1 MNILDMMNKLTA
13 LSQPIV
19 EAKEE
24 KTTHKGGT
32 VTSDEKGSK
41 HKGKYGTAFQGDEDD
56 EKTDDYGKKKKAKK
70 AVEPAE
76 KRGRGRPVK
85 PENKAAKD
93 KPDWSGFG
101 AKKDV
106 KLKPWDKKKTTKHS
120 LKDWIE
126 HAEASL
132 NEASTLTQ
140 GPLPAGGASFKNAQG
155 QTVAQTTNQQA
166 TQAVA
171 SGSVNVAD
179 PSKPG
184 QLKEVE
190 KNHMGE
196 TEYHGYYKWKVA
208 CRKAGAVEFVG
219 DRDIDEGHDS
229 RGKAVGEWDGVVG
242 SVYGDAHK
250 QKPAVGQMAEAG
262 ESPEDIVRQSR
273 KASRD
278 ADDDMWAASRG
289 KGQGANDLAATARKN
304 KQDAGSDRWAATQG
318 NSRMAEGKKAKPDF
332 LDKDKDGNKKEPF
345 KKAVKDAKKKPVKE
359 GQLNELSP
367 KTLASYVKKAS
378 DSRTRNAGSDA
389 YDIGYSDASPE
400 EKGPYITGRLKSLR
414 HSPEYRQSAAKN
426 VRRGQGINKAVD
438 RLSWEADPTIDEGSE
453 QGVTVY
459 GNRQG
464 YYAWTPNSG
473 VLALTSG
480 ISGPIRTQTYW
491 KNTKGTDPQ
500 IQQYVSKAMK
510 PVEFSELPRQAQRII
525 SRHLLGQG
533 VAEGRMKD
541 LSMDLGNKKDSLPDA
556 EFKKKYGKSKADM
569 TKDTKQDPKK
579 PVSKIKESIIRESH
593 DTMKHIISK
602 FKHEVKNFVAG
613 EELDQDL
620 YDALY
625 DYYCDMGEMPYGTMK
640 ARDGDPFEWVM
651 QRFDRDVQEHDVPV
665 DESLNEPHPVDV
677 PAYMRQMQGKGGES
691 RFPLTLDQV
700 NANDSLSHGP
710 NLKAAGDRLATASPW
725 DAAPVA
731 NVQFEGWEKELDS
744 LLSEGMNVT
753 ANTGLGDG
761 PDSVTI
767 SATDEDAQH
776 LLAIVKSA
784 GLGMFAGDTQADPEG
799 SPQMSIQSQNNPEAD
814 IEVVDD
820 HDDMLG
826 LIRKMTGQGGQPG
839 TAEVEVDEGGCQA
852 CESGSCQ
859 EHGQQVTDETETP
872 DQAEAMAAENTPT
885 FGAPEAEGSS
895 EEEVAQA
902 TEKLEKVHDAW
913 SEAGEGETE
922 PVADT
927 GEEEAEEPAE
937 EEGEEAEEPAEEEG
951 EEEEE
956 KEEVTEWANDAGGNL
971 EDETFESDI
980 DFMQNVITGGLNGR
994 KRTQSVGSPVT
1005 VASTPMKESTDL
1017 LKDWVKLSGL

>member
-140 GPLPAGGASFKNAQG
+140 APLPAGGASFKNAQG

-250 QKPAVGQMAEAG
+250 QKPTVGQMAEA
-262 ESPEDIVRQSR
+262 
-273 KASRD
+273 
-278 ADDDMWAASRG
+278 
-289 KGQGANDLAATARKN
+289 
-304 KQDAGSDRWAATQG
+304 
-318 NSRMAEGKKAKPDF
+318 KKAKPDF

-438 RLSWEADPTIDEGSE
+438 RLSWEADPTIDEAKKAKPDFLDKDKD
-453 QGVTVY
+453 
-459 GNRQG
+459 GNKKEPFKK
-464 YYAWTPNSG
+464 AVKDAKKIKESMDPE
-473 VLALTSG
+473 
-480 ISGPIRTQTYW
+480 IRGLCD
-491 KNTKGTDPQ
+491 KADE
-500 IQQYVSKAMK
+500 IDSKAYAALCARDLDDAPFK
-510 PVEFSELPRQAQRII
+510 AALKRII
-525 SRHLLGQG
+525 ATKAPAKQ
-533 VAEGRMKD
+533 VKEGKMKD

-579 PVSKIKESIIRESH
+579 PVSKIKESILRESH

-613 EELDQDL
+613 EDMDQDL

-640 ARDGDPFEWVM
+640 ARDGDPYEWVT
-651 QRFDRDVQEHDVPV
+651 QRFDRDVQDHDVPV

-710 NLKAAGDRLATASPW
+710 NLKTAAAKLATSSPW

-814 IEVVDD
+814 IDVVDD

-872 DQAEAMAAENTPT
+872 DQAEEMAAENTPT
-885 FGAPEAEGSS
+885 FGAPEAEGGSS
-895 EEEVAQA
+895 DEEVEQA

-913 SEAGEGETE
+913 SEAGDGEAEQDE
-922 PVADT
+922 PVDDSEEEEEPVDDAE
-927 GEEEAEEPAE
+927 EEEAEEPAE
-937 EEGEEAEEPAEEEG
+937 

-1005 VASTPMKESTDL
+1005 IASTPMKESTDL

>member
-1 MNILDMMNKLTA
+1 MMNKLTA

-93 KPDWSGFG
+93 KPDWSAFG

-126 HAEASL
+126 SSEAAL
-132 NEASTLTQ
+132 NEASALTQ

-196 TEYHGYYKWKVA
+196 TQYHGYYKWKVA

-250 QKPAVGQMAEAG
+250 QRPVA
-262 ESPEDIVRQSR
+262 
-273 KASRD
+273 
-278 ADDDMWAASRG
+278 
-289 KGQGANDLAATARKN
+289 
-304 KQDAGSDRWAATQG
+304 
-318 NSRMAEGKKAKPDF
+318 AEGDSPPSGSLASPMSEAKKKAKPDF

-345 KKAVKDAKKKPVKE
+345 KKAVKDAKKKPV
-359 GQLNELSP
+359 
-367 KTLASYVKKAS
+367 
-378 DSRTRNAGSDA
+378 
-389 YDIGYSDASPE
+389 
-400 EKGPYITGRLKSLR
+400 
-414 HSPEYRQSAAKN
+414 
-426 VRRGQGINKAVD
+426 
-438 RLSWEADPTIDEGSE
+438 DEGKDEGKPGKNFAKIAKSAGKE
-453 QGVTVY
+453 Y
-459 GNRQG
+459 G
-464 YYAWTPNSG
+464 
-473 VLALTSG
+473 
-480 ISGPIRTQTYW
+480 
-491 KNTKGTDPQ
+491 
-500 IQQYVSKAMK
+500 SKAAGERVAGAVRNK
-510 PVEFSELPRQAQRII
+510 LAK
-525 SRHLLGQG
+525 QG
-533 VAEGRMKD
+533 KLEEGRMKD
-541 LSMDLGNKKDSLPDA
+541 LSMDLGNKKESLPDA

-579 PVSKIKESIIRESH
+579 PVSKIKESILRESH

-613 EELDQDL
+613 EDLDEDL

-640 ARDGDPFEWVM
+640 ARDGDPFEWVT
-651 QRFDRDVQEHDVPV
+651 QRFDRDVQDHDVPV
-665 DESLNEPHPVDV
+665 DEAVNPSLI
-677 PAYMRQMQGKGGES
+677 PAVTRKAQGVN
-691 RFPLTLDQV
+691 FPATLGQV
-700 NANDSLSHGP
+700 NQNDSLSHLP

-725 DAAPVA
+725 GSAPVK
-731 NVQFEGWEKELDS
+731 NVQFEGWAKELDT
-744 LLSEGMNVT
+744 LLAEGMNVV

-776 LLAIVKSA
+776 LLSIVKSA
-784 GLGMFAGDTQADPEG
+784 GLGMFAGDSTEQDPEG
-799 SPQMSIQSQNNPEAD
+799 SPQMSIQSQDNPEAD
-814 IEVVDD
+814 IDVVDD
-820 HDDMLG
+820 HDGMLN

-852 CESGSCQ
+852 CEAGSCQ

-872 DQAEAMAAENTPT
+872 DQAEEMAAENTPT
-885 FGAPEAEGSS
+885 FGAPEADEEEGSS
-895 EEEVAQA
+895 DEEVQHA
-902 TEKLEKVHDAW
+902 TDKLEKVHDAW
-913 SEAGEGETE
+913 SEAGE
-922 PVADT
+922 
-927 GEEEAEEPAE
+927 
-937 EEGEEAEEPAEEEG
+937 EEGEEDDYTDERMRGGESGDDIGKASHEEPEEPEEEEQDEEPEE

-956 KEEVTEWANDAGGNL
+956 KEEVTEWANDAGGNV

-980 DFMQNVITGGLNGR
+980 DFMQNVISGGLNGR
-994 KRTQSVGSPVT
+994 KRTLSVGSPVT
-1005 VASTPMKESTDL
+1005 IASTPMKESTDL

>member
-1 MNILDMMNKLTA
+1 MMNKLTA

-32 VTSDEKGSK
+32 ATTDEKGTK
-41 HKGKYGTAFQGDEDD
+41 HKGKYGTAFQGDEDND
-56 EKTDDYGKKKKAKK
+56 KTDDYGKKKKAKP
-70 AVEPAE
+70 AVAAPAAE
-76 KRGRGRPVK
+76 KRGRGRPKKGADIEGNVM
-85 PENKAAKD
+85 
-93 KPDWSGFG
+93 KPDFSAFG

-126 HAEASL
+126 YAEASL
-132 NEASTLTQ
+132 NEGDQYTTT
-140 GPLPAGGASFKNAQG
+140 PLPGATAIKNAQG
-155 QTVAQTTNQQA
+155 KQVATASTPQA
-166 TQAVA
+166 AAMMTK
-171 SGSVNVAD
+171 GDITITD
-179 PSKPG
+179 PTK

-196 TEYHGYYKWKVA
+196 TQYHGYYKWKVA

-250 QKPAVGQMAEAG
+250 QKPAVGQMAEA
-262 ESPEDIVRQSR
+262 
-273 KASRD
+273 
-278 ADDDMWAASRG
+278 
-289 KGQGANDLAATARKN
+289 
-304 KQDAGSDRWAATQG
+304 
-318 NSRMAEGKKAKPDF
+318 KKAKPDF

-345 KKAVKDAKKKPVKE
+345 KKAVKDSGKKVEEAKKAKPDFLDKDKDGNKKEPFKKAVKDTKKKPVEE
-359 GQLNELSP
+359 G
-367 KTLASYVKKAS
+367 K
-378 DSRTRNAGSDA
+378 
-389 YDIGYSDASPE
+389 
-400 EKGPYITGRLKSLR
+400 
-414 HSPEYRQSAAKN
+414 
-426 VRRGQGINKAVD
+426 
-438 RLSWEADPTIDEGSE
+438 
-453 QGVTVY
+453 
-459 GNRQG
+459 
-464 YYAWTPNSG
+464 
-473 VLALTSG
+473 
-480 ISGPIRTQTYW
+480 
-491 KNTKGTDPQ
+491 
-500 IQQYVSKAMK
+500 
-510 PVEFSELPRQAQRII
+510 
-525 SRHLLGQG
+525 
-533 VAEGRMKD
+533 MKD

-579 PVSKIKESIIRESH
+579 PVSKIKESILRESH

-602 FKHEVKNFVAG
+602 FKHEVRNFVAG

-651 QRFDRDVQEHDVPV
+651 QKFNDDVQDHDVPV
-665 DESLNEPHPVDV
+665 DESTNPMIEIPAITRKYQGSNGEKRHP
-677 PAYMRQMQGKGGES
+677 M
-691 RFPLTLDQV
+691 TLDQV
-700 NANDSLSHGP
+700 GRNDSMSHLP

-731 NVQFEGWEKELDS
+731 NVQFEGWAKELDN
-744 LLSEGMNVT
+744 LLAEGMNVT

-784 GLGMFAGDTQADPEG
+784 GLGMFAGDAQADQEG

-814 IEVVDD
+814 IDVVDD

-826 LIRKMTGQGGQPG
+826 LIRKMTGQGGGQPG

-885 FGAPEAEGSS
+885 FGAPEADEGGSS
-895 EEEVAQA
+895 EEEVEQA

-913 SEAGEGETE
+913 SEAGNGEYEQDE
-922 PVADT
+922 PVDD
-927 GEEEAEEPAE
+927 GEEAEEPAE
-937 EEGEEAEEPAEEEG
+937 EEGEEEAEEPAEEE

-1005 VASTPMKESTDL
+1005 IASTPMKESTDL